1 MEALYSH
8 KKIIMRYLMLFI
20 FFVNFLS
27 CKDEECQIVGEY
39 EFVLPAILTPAK
51 DTFRVGDTITILSQF
66 SDSIY
71 ERKTDQLYLVEDFKW
86 YPEVFIYPIDTMGQY
101 SDLSFFDFVI
111 TPEYDFDLFR
121 YIDGSTSLYGQYRYN
136 NHEYQLEYKIIPVQP
151 GLFYLSHG
159 SSIYGLG
166 EDQDFEGRC
175 SNTNVG
181 AVVEMNGRGDN
192 NGDLFLSSPDEIY
205 HEFWQMKRDKF
216 YDFGGYCFY
225 VKE

>member
-1 MEALYSH
+1 MTL
-8 KKIIMRYLMLFI
+8 IYLGILMAVPHYM
-20 FFVNFLS
+20 VNTG
-27 CKDEECQIVGEY
+27 I
-39 EFVLPAILTPAK
+39 
-51 DTFRVGDTITILSQF
+51 TITNIS
-66 SDSIY
+66 
-71 ERKTDQLYLVEDFKW
+71 W
-86 YPEVFIYPIDTMGQY
+86 
-101 SDLSFFDFVI
+101 
-111 TPEYDFDLFR
+111 
-121 YIDGSTSLYGQYRYN
+121 
-136 NHEYQLEYKIIPVQP
+136 EYKIIPVQP